1 MKAQNIF
8 FLLVLFVLHNIVLA
22 QSTLHGFVSDAS
34 TKERLVGANIRIE
47 GTHRGTT
54 TNVYGFFSLPGND
67 SSEVKIRVSFLG
79 YETKIIVRQQ
89 KEIENKPLEI
99 FLKPSNIQSQEVV
112 IEADRYKSNISSTS
126 MGVTSIPIL
135 QIQTLPSVGG
145 EVDILKAVQLQSG
158 VSSGQEWTNGIY
170 VRGGSFDQNLI
181 LLDGVTIYNPNHLF
195 GFFSIFNTDAVKN
208 VELIKGGI
216 PAEYGGRLSSV
227 LSFTLNDGNLEKTVW
242 KGGVSLIASRLSV
255 EGPLSDEKKGSYL
268 LSVRRS
274 YFDTFLWAIG
284 GFKSGGPDFYIYD
297 LTAKTNYSVSENDRV
312 FLSGYFGRDNLKSTS
327 SNNGLDIFS
336 IDLAWGNQAYNARW
350 NHLWSSNFF
359 SNVAVIYSDYTSEQ
373 KTDIFNTVSAKEPSV
388 KDISI
393 KADGEYFFTENQT
406 LLFGSAYVYH
416 RYRATAGLLQGGDE
430 TVALN
435 ANELQNYISHDWK
448 ISDQLRIT
456 DGIRADYFSTAKKV
470 EIDPRVNLRYL
481 IADDLSLK
489 ASYTRMHQFV
499 HLLSTAVFA
508 LPGDVYYPATE
519 FLKPQASQQ
528 VSVGIFSS
536 LNVINMPE
544 VESSVEVYYKEMN
557 NLPMFRQKFSSP
569 SDERIQQDV
578 VIGKGWVYG
587 VDVQL
592 SKQSGAFT
600 GWLSYSYLSAWR
612 QFDEKNGGRAFRP
625 KFERTHQLNIVLNY
639 SLSEKWTAG
648 TIFILASGQPI
659 TVPRQ
664 KYFIFNQDGSGN
676 SNLDYILDYG
686 DIYSFRLPMYN
697 RMDLS
702 FTRKWEGWGAKWELF
717 LNVFNVYAYPIPLYT
732 SYLGDKF
739 LQFNIGFVPTVGINF
754 TF

>member
-1 MKAQNIF
+1 MKIHYH
-8 FLLVLFVLHNIVLA
+8 FLLVVLFVLHNIVLA
-22 QSTLHGFVSDAS
+22 QTTIHGFVSDAS
-34 TKERLVGANIRIE
+34 TKERLIGANVRIE
-47 GTHRGTT
+47 GTTRGTT
-54 TNVYGFFSLPGND
+54 TNSYGFFSLPGID
-67 SSEVKIRVSFLG
+67 SPKINIRISFLG
-79 YETKIIVRQQ
+79 YESKIILLQ
-89 KEIENKPLEI
+89 KNTSENEPLEI
-99 FLKPSNIQSQEVV
+99 FLNPSNIQSQEVI
-112 IEADRYKSNISSTS
+112 IEADRYHSQVLSTS

-145 EVDILKAVQLQSG
+145 EVDLLKAVQLQSG
-158 VSSGQEWTNGIY
+158 VSSGNELSNGIY

-216 PAEYGGRLSSV
+216 TAEYGGRLSSV

-255 EGPLSDEKKGSYL
+255 EGPISDEKKGSYL

-297 LTAKTNYSVSENDRV
+297 ITAKTNYSVSENDRV
-312 FLSGYFGRDNLKSTS
+312 FLSGYFGRDNLKNSS
-327 SNNGLDIFS
+327 SNYGLDIFS
-336 IDLAWGNQAYNARW
+336 IDLAWGNQAYSARW
-350 NHLWSSNFF
+350 NHLWSPNFF

-373 KTDIFNTVSAKEPSV
+373 KTDVFNTVSAKEPSV
-388 KDISI
+388 KDIAF
-393 KADGEYFFTENQT
+393 KADGEYYFTENQT
-406 LLFGSAYVYH
+406 LLFGSEYVYH

-430 TVALN
+430 IVALN

-448 ISDQLRIT
+448 ISDELRIT
-456 DGIRADYFSTAKKV
+456 NGIRADYFSTAKKI
-470 EIDPRVNLRYL
+470 EIDPRLNIRYM

-489 ASYTRMHQFV
+489 ASYTRMHQFI

-519 FLKPQASQQ
+519 FLKPQTSQQ
-528 VSVGIFSS
+528 TSLGIFSS
-536 LNVINMPE
+536 LSFFNMPE
-544 VESSVEVYYKEMN
+544 VESSVEVYYKDMN

-578 VIGKGWVYG
+578 VIGKGWAYG
-587 VDVQL
+587 IDIQL
-592 SKQSGAFT
+592 NKNYGAFT
-600 GWLSYSYLSAWR
+600 GWLSYSFLSAWR

-639 SLSEKWTAG
+639 SLSEKWRVG

-664 KYFIFNQDGSGN
+664 KYFIFNQDGSGS
-676 SNLDYILDYG
+676 SNYILDYG
-686 DIYSFRLPMYN
+686 NIYSVRLPMYN
-697 RMDLS
+697 RLDISL
-702 FTRKWEGWGAKWELF
+702 TREWGNWELF
-717 LNVFNVYAYPIPLYT
+717 MNLFNVYAYPIPLYT
-732 SYLGDKF
+732 SYFDNGF
-739 LQFNIGFVPTVGINF
+739 LQFNIGFIPTVGVNF
-754 TF
+754 KF